1 MERDKV
7 LLKIIIKN
15 KDDSVEDELHK
26 NEKDIGIHSQT
37 SLSHDKTILCVS

>member
-26 NEKDIGIHSQT
+26 NEKDIGIHT
-37 SLSHDKTILCVS
+37 LTNFIKP